1 MKFINIVVYE
11 AIAAASAAVIFSAA
25 AVGRNRNKKRKGKRN
40 VLGQGQKRRVKE
52 TSVGSLLPSSI
63 VHLGRRVRLIMMR
76 IQNRDVGPANPTAQ
90 DTGNLGVPGQVEK
103 LETE

>member
-11 AIAAASAAVIFSAA
+11 AIAAASAAAIFAA
-25 AVGRNRNKKRKGKRN
+25 AAGGRNRNKKRKGKRN
-40 VLGQGQKRRVKE
+40 VRGRDTKRGAKE
-52 TSVGSLLPSSI
+52 TSVGSLLLLSI
-63 VHLGRRVRLIMMR
+63 VHLRRWLRLITMR

-103 LETE
+103 LEIE